1 MIYQEGVA
9 ETLEELW
16 LSYNLVEKLKGI
28 QVLKRLKVLYLGNNL
43 IKEWAEFNRLQ
54 ELTTLETLVFVGNP
68 LMEATVSGDETAW
81 RSECAR
87 RLPNLKK
94 LDGETIVA
102 EMVEQ
107 LQPAPAGGAA
117 SSPIA
122 AASGAPAAV
131 VA

>member
-1 MIYQEGVA
+1 M
-9 ETLEELW
+9 
-16 LSYNLVEKLKGI
+16 
-28 QVLKRLKVLYLGNNL
+28 LKRLKVLYLGNNL

-54 ELTTLETLVFVGNP
+54 ELGTLETLVFVGNP
-68 LMEATVSGDETAW
+68 LMEATVGGDESAW

-107 LQPAPAGGAA
+107 LQQPPATPGSTTSALA
-117 SSPIA
+117 SPSTSAPVA
-122 AASGAPAAV
+122 VAS
-131 VA
+131 

>member
-1 MIYQEGVA
+1 MA

-16 LSYNLVEKLKGI
+16 LSYNLIEKLKGI

-68 LMEATVSGDETAW
+68 LVEATISADETAW

-107 LQPAPAGGAA
+107 LQSAPVSATN
-117 SSPIA
+117 SA
-122 AASGAPAAV
+122 AATTPTATAV
-131 VA
+131 AS

>member
-1 MIYQEGVA
+1 M
-9 ETLEELW
+9 
-16 LSYNLVEKLKGI
+16 
-28 QVLKRLKVLYLGNNL
+28 LKRLKVLYLSNNL

-68 LMEATVSGDETAW
+68 LVEATVGSDEAAW

-107 LQPAPAGGAA
+107 LQPSSPSAAAGGGGG
-117 SSPIA
+117 SPVLTAVVSTA
-122 AASGAPAAV
+122 AAV
-131 VA
+131 